1 MLRWWQG
8 ASTRAKAS
16 IALALGI
23 AGCIVLLYGLAA
35 LNNDQHKQVG
45 SPTPS
50 TTTLPDRTLTSTVT
64 QPAGTNPLVS
74 TVTITEVGSTVPI
87 TPVVITQASGGGSD
101 HTIAIALISAG
112 ALIIGSAITATSAI
126 IVARTGRHT

>member
-1 MLRWWQG
+1 MLRWWRG

-16 IALALGI
+16 ITLALGI

-35 LNNDQHKQVG
+35 LNDEDKQV
-45 SPTPS
+45 SAPTPS
-50 TTTLPDRTLTSTVT
+50 STILPTRTLTSTVT
-64 QPAGTNPLVS
+64 FPAGTNPVVS
-74 TVTITEVGSTVPI
+74 TVTITEAGSTVPI

-112 ALIIGSAITATSAI
+112 ALIIGSSITATSAI
-126 IVARTGRHT
+126 IVARSGRHT